1 MSRSHREPRFSSNT
15 VFTTLN
21 SRLTRI
27 LTQKVALTPQVQPL
41 SYPNVSM
48 SHADV
53 ERGAY
58 TDLFLST
65 SLRTDPTIS
74 KQMVLSV
81 FHGSHKTRLFPFWSH
96 NSQLGNLA
104 LRRGLAMGTI
114 LDKLPPSSSLPSSIG
129 LVVGGWWW
137 MAAQE
142 DPRHEAMPSPYPFC
156 QLCKEW

>member
-96 NSQLGNLA
+96 NSQLGNLDNIGQA
-104 LRRGLAMGTI
+104 
-114 LDKLPPSSSLPSSIG
+114 PSLLVSSIINWF
-129 LVVGGWWW
+129 GGWWLVVDGRSGGS
-137 MAAQE
+137 AT
-142 DPRHEAMPSPYPFC
+142 
-156 QLCKEW
+156 